1 MASGGGR
8 RLTGVM
14 LSHSPVAT
22 GQLDAMSDLEL
33 LRTYTEGDKEAFG
46 VLYQRHHD
54 RLRAVAARITGLQD
68 ADDAVQNGM
77 LRAYHAARSFR
88 GESAVTTWLHRIIVN
103 AAIDVTRRRP
113 LVAEAEDQPYQN
125 SRVVMADTR
134 MDMSK
139 QWLRLSPDY
148 RAALLLVDIMGYPI
162 ADAAELL
169 RVPEGTMKSRAAR
182 ARAAM
187 AGKLGHLA
195 PAQVNRSDGVRRAS
209 LSERSPSGPACR

>member
-1 MASGGGR
+1 MAFGDGR
-8 RLTGVM
+8 RLTDVM
-14 LSHSPVAT
+14 LSDSPVAT
-22 GQLDAMSDLEL
+22 GQLDAMSDLDL
-33 LRTYTEGDKEAFG
+33 LRSYAEGDKEAFG

-54 RLRAVAARITGLQD
+54 RLWAVAARITGPQD

-103 AAIDVTRRRP
+103 AAIDLTRRRP
-113 LVAEAEDQPYQN
+113 LVAEAEDEPYQN
-125 SRVVMADTR
+125 SRVLMADTR

-139 QWLRLSPDY
+139 QWLRLSPDS

-162 ADAAELL
+162 ADAAQLVS
-169 RVPEGTMKSRAAR
+169 VPEGTMKSRAAR

-195 PAQVNRSDGVRRAS
+195 PAQANRSDPPRRAS
-209 LSERSPSGPACR
+209 LSKRSTSVAARR